1 MIKRL
6 IYFVATTIFFIVL
19 SSCDAPVVFN
29 LEENPFVKTETTV
42 TIVTDIPTEIP
53 TMIPTKTLMPT
64 PTSIPTSTA
73 LPTPEYLG
81 FPMTP
86 AGQTLTQ
93 IISNIEAFKSIEV
106 VPCSNFSD
114 EYKLLSNLPPVIYQ
128 GESWAESYCLDSLV
142 IDREPSQ
149 EYSIFAAV
157 VETWNMVGYRRFT
170 GTEDGF
176 YVMFYKTEYPRSDLE
191 GVKGLEL
198 WNLLGIRK
206 DLRLKL
212 GRAMEPYILFGIDK
226 EDYKEFFKDFYLYTL
241 MSPASE
247 RELEKQLLP

>member
-6 IYFVATTIFFIVL
+6 IYFVAATILFVVL
-19 SSCDAPVVFN
+19 SSCDSPIVFN
-29 LEENPFVKTETTV
+29 LEENPFVKTKTTV
-42 TIVTDIPTEIP
+42 TIVTDNPTEIP
-53 TMIPTKTLMPT
+53 TMVPTKTLTPT
-64 PTSIPTSTA
+64 STSIPTSTM

-86 AGQTLTQ
+86 AGKTLTQ

-142 IDREPSQ
+142 INREPGQ
-149 EYSIFAAV
+149 DYSIYAVV
-157 VETWNMVGYRRFT
+157 VETWNMVGFRRFK

-176 YVMFYKTEYPRSDLE
+176 YVMFVKSEYPRSDLE
-191 GVKGLEL
+191 GVRGLDL

-206 DLRLKL
+206 ELRIKL
-212 GRAMEPYILFGIDK
+212 GRASEPYMMFGIDE
-226 EDYKEFFKDFYLYTL
+226 EDYKKYFSNEFLYSLWTKE
-241 MSPASE
+241 SE